1 MINSVRSGIK
11 PGDRTGIVYRCG
23 GRALAHCSAGIWVV
37 DVRREGVTGDRVSIA
52 VIYACRVRIEAD
64 SNVAVVYSK
73 QLVDS
78 SVQVIWD
85 TQWCTLS
92 PRCSDG
98 IATGS

>member
-1 MINSVRSGIK
+1 
-11 PGDRTGIVYRCG
+11 
-23 GRALAHCSAGIWVV
+23 
-37 DVRREGVTGDRVSIA
+37 